1 MLSLIYLLSIEKL
14 GAFSNLASTSQHLKN
29 EYTTELPENGYII
42 DCSRGRFAG
51 GSRFL
56 AVRSFNGS
64 GNVENLTT
72 VVYSTIAIAFNI
84 YI

>member
-14 GAFSNLASTSQHLKN
+14 GAFSNLASTSQYLKN

-64 GNVENLTT
+64 GNVENLFT
-72 VVYSTIAIAFNI
+72 VVYSTIANAFNI